1 MEKHIQVNQKLCK
14 GLTLTEEFTLD
25 LSEEQV
31 NIAREVAIQ
40 CDCIMDDVYLY
51 LVQSKNRKLLL
62 QFFKGDLGK
71 VKEKLIEGIYA
82 EAF

>member
-1 MEKHIQVNQKLCK
+1 MERYIEISQELCK
-14 GLTLTEEFTLD
+14 GVTLNEEFTLD
-25 LSEEQV
+25 LNEEQV

-62 QFFKGDLGK
+62 EFFKGDLEK
-71 VKEKLIEGIYA
+71 VKEKLIEGIYE